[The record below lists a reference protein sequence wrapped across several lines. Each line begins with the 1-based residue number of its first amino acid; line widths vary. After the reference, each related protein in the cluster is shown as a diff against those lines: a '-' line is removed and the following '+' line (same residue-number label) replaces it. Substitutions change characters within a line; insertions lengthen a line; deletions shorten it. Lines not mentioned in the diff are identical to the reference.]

1 MVKSNK
7 ATKKFAKNHL
17 ANVIK
22 QRKEGKEKRK
32 LSERIENKQAK
43 RKRSG
48 TSINMAHN
56 LRYNSFW
63 LALSLRSH
71 FRPSVAL
78 FHFPTSIF

>member
-22 QRKEGKEKRK
+22 QRKEAKEKRK
-32 LSERIENKQAK
+32 LSDRIGNKQTK

-48 TSINMAHN
+48 TSFNLVHN
-56 LRYNSFW
+56 LRYNTFW
-63 LALSLRSH
+63 LALPLRPH
-71 FRPSVAL
+71 LQPSVAL
-78 FHFPTSIF
+78 